1 MTSGSAASILA
12 DLRVVDD
19 ERMERA
25 ADPPLGARVIALKRF
40 QQARFK
46 HTYADLLE
54 SARYGAAAHF
64 FLDELYGPND
74 FSSRDAQFARVVPA
88 LVRLFPHAI
97 VETVATL
104 AELHALSETLDT
116 ALALQL
122 LGAKFDA
129 IEYGRAWQ
137 ATGREPQRQR
147 QISLTL
153 VVAEQLDGLTRKP
166 LLRSSLRLMRAP
178 ARAAGL
184 VELQTFLESGFDT
197 FRAMQGAEDFV
208 ALVAAREHT
217 FATALFTTDFANGD
231 ATETMSRTLALL
243 PSSSDLADI

>member
-1 MTSGSAASILA
+1 MTSGSAASILV

-19 ERMERA
+19 ERMKRA
-25 ADPPLGARVIALKRF
+25 ADPPLNARVIALKRF

-46 HTYADLLE
+46 HTYGDLLE
-54 SARYGAAAHF
+54 SARYGAAARF
-64 FLDELYGPND
+64 FLNELYGPND
-74 FSSRDAQFARVVPA
+74 FSDRDAQFVRVVPA
-88 LVRLFPHAI
+88 LVRLFPHEI

-116 ALALQL
+116 ALAFQL
-122 LGAKFDA
+122 PGAKFDA
-129 IEYGRAWQ
+129 VEYGRAWR
-137 ATGREPQRQR
+137 ATGREAQRQR

-184 VELQTFLESGFDT
+184 LELQTFLESGFDT
-197 FRAMQGAEDFV
+197 FHAMRGAAEFI
-208 ALVAAREHT
+208 ALVAAREQA
-217 FATALFTTDFANGD
+217 FATALFTTDFANGS
-231 ATETMSRTLALL
+231 ATETISRTLALL
-243 PSSSDLADI
+243 PSSSDLVDI